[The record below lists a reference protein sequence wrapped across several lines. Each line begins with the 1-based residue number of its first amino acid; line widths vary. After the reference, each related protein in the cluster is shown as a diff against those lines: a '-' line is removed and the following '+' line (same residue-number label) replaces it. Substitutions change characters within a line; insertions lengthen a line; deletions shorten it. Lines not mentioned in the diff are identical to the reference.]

1 MLEFF
6 KSKKELE
13 RINRKLGEAV
23 SLLEDI
29 EKGTCEYGINEKDM
43 PMLITVY
50 NTFKWRDM
58 VDFDIDSALSF
69 DKETNEIVVDE
80 DMLLRVIMIVNPYQ
94 QARRIRL
101 KKREKKQKNNK

>member
-1 MLEFF
+1 
-6 KSKKELE
+6 
-13 RINRKLGEAV
+13 
-23 SLLEDI
+23 
-29 EKGTCEYGINEKDM
+29 
-43 PMLITVY
+43 MLITVN

>member
-1 MLEFF
+1 MVDFF

-13 RINRKLGEAV
+13 CINRKLGEAV

-29 EKGTCEYGINEKDM
+29 EKSTCKYGVNITDI
-43 PMLITVY
+43 PMLMTVY
-50 NTFKWRDM
+50 NTFKWRSM

-101 KKREKKQKNNK
+101 NKRKDKKIKK

>member
-1 MLEFF
+1 
-6 KSKKELE
+6 
-13 RINRKLGEAV
+13 
-23 SLLEDI
+23 
-29 EKGTCEYGINEKDM
+29 
-43 PMLITVY
+43 
-50 NTFKWRDM
+50 M

>member
-29 EKGTCEYGINEKDM
+29 EKAHANM
-43 PMLITVY
+43 
-50 NTFKWRDM
+50 
-58 VDFDIDSALSF
+58 A
-69 DKETNEIVVDE
+69 
-80 DMLLRVIMIVNPYQ
+80 
-94 QARRIRL
+94 
-101 KKREKKQKNNK
+101 